1 MYIVQAQQ
9 EMVIT
14 IYTAMKEAER
24 AMLKECSEATNKCRL
39 EVLNG
44 YADTILK
51 LSMALDKIRI

>member
-1 MYIVQAQQ
+1 MNIVQAQQ
-9 EMVIT
+9 EMVVT

-24 AMLKECSEATNKCRL
+24 AMLKECSVSTNKCRL

-44 YADTILK
+44 YAETILK